1 MEGKRLISVD
11 LGSSKV
17 VSAFGIP
24 EEDGIKIEGYSSKIE
39 SRGVDSGVIQNI
51 EKVSNSVK
59 EAVEEAFRLKGE
71 VPRKNIPL
79 FLTIS
84 GNYIESEIVKGF
96 VPVRDSEGEIEEND
110 RIRVIQTA
118 MQRANLSDK
127 SIIYVHPN
135 EYTVDDQKGIK
146 EPVGMIGTKLEVE
159 AFLLKARKN
168 ILNTLHKV
176 VSKTNFKIENFI
188 FSPIASS
195 YAVLEEEEINQGVA
209 LFDIGMGTIDVAVW
223 NKGALIY
230 ADSFNW
236 GGKLILNDL
245 IRGLRITSKKAKE
258 LMESYSEFLY
268 ENENNEVELE
278 GIGERPPKKVKV
290 SVIKE
295 IISARVEE
303 IFEKVKWCIDKKVEK
318 LEIEKLPAGV
328 VLVGGVAK
336 LKGITEIGEQIFNAP
351 CIVGKPKNFKGLS
364 TDIILDPS
372 YTAALG
378 ALRVGHIL
386 RSEGYGTLKGK
397 TKGTPFFINMFGKIK
412 SFIENF

>member
-17 VSAFGIP
+17 VSVFGVP
-24 EEDGIKIEGYSSKIE
+24 ENGDIKIEGYSPKIE
-39 SRGVDSGVIQNI
+39 SKGIDSGVIQNI
-51 EKVSNSVK
+51 EKVSNSLK
-59 EAVEEAFRLKGE
+59 ASVEDAFRLKGD
-71 VPRKNIPL
+71 VPKKKTSL

-96 VPVRDSEGEIEEND
+96 VPVKDADGEIQEND
-110 RIRVIQTA
+110 RIRVIETA
-118 MQRANLSDK
+118 VQRANTPEK

-159 AFLLKARKN
+159 AFILKAKKN
-168 ILNTLHKV
+168 ILKTLHKV
-176 VSKTNFKIENFI
+176 VAKTNFEIENFI

-209 LFDIGMGTIDVAVW
+209 LFDIGMGTIDIAIW
-223 NKGALIY
+223 NKGSLIY
-230 ADSFNW
+230 ADSLPL

-258 LMESYSEFLY
+258 LLESYSELLY
-268 ENENNEVELE
+268 KNENKEIELE
-278 GIGERPPKKVKV
+278 GIGERPSKKIKI

-295 IISARVEE
+295 IIFARVEE
-303 IFEKVKWCIDKKVEK
+303 MFEKVKWHVDKIM
-318 LEIEKLPAGV
+318 EIEKLPAGL

-336 LKGITEIGEQIFNAP
+336 LKGITEIAEEIFNVP

-372 YTAALG
+372 YASALG
-378 ALRVGHIL
+378 TLRVGHIL
-386 RSEGYGTLKGK
+386 RSEGYGTFKSK
-397 TKGTPFFINMFGKIK
+397 TKGDSFFINMFRKIK
-412 SFIENF
+412 NFIESF